1 MKRIRV
7 WVLFWFFFFF
17 VKSINYCVHSEDELC
32 HHVHI
37 VLNKRLILN
46 DDSSGNMET
55 KFSLNS
61 LVQAYEKNISFV

>member
-1 MKRIRV
+1 M
-7 WVLFWFFFFF
+7 
-17 VKSINYCVHSEDELC
+17 HSEDELC